1 MGECPCYI
9 CYMSSTTKKALAVL
23 ALVLLCFI
31 PTLFVMGVI
40 SDRQQRSAEVREKVG
55 REYGQPQEF
64 LGPVLTVPYTKIDV
78 VDGKQTI
85 SEQYLSIFPDVEEL
99 STTLIPSIKTRGIFH
114 VRVYDAKI
122 RGFAKFSVPPA
133 NILSS
138 YGKFDWNKAVIGF
151 PITDVRSI
159 APESSVTID
168 GAPTPLLQGTGI
180 IDVQGVHIDAPI
192 ATKKTMDVRF
202 DLGVSGNESFSFLPA
217 GSVTVADA
225 SSSWNSPSFVGAYL
239 PADSE
244 VTESGFTASWRV
256 SGLGRSFSQIV
267 PTETLRQHTSP
278 DPFMKDG
285 GVTGSGIRGSLIT
298 VQLFDGVDQYTL
310 VSRAVKYAILFIALT
325 FMGFFFVEV
334 LNRMRV
340 HPIQYALVGAALAL
354 FYLLLL
360 SLSEQIAFLSAYLI
374 AAGLTTLLISVYT
387 YFILH
392 GKRFALIIGG
402 LLLSLYAY
410 LYLVLRSE
418 DYALLSGTLLL
429 FGILAVTMY
438 ITRKIDWYSVD
449 K

>member
-1 MGECPCYI
+1 MRVI
-9 CYMSSTTKKALAVL
+9 VDIHMSSTTKKALAVL

-40 SDRQQRSAEVREKVG
+40 SDRQQRSSEVREKVG

-64 LGPVLTVPYTKIDV
+64 LGPVLTVPYTRTDV
-78 VDGKQTI
+78 VDGKQTVT
-85 SEQYLSIFPDVEEL
+85 ERQLSIFPDVEEL
-99 STTLIPSIKTRGIFH
+99 SVGLLPSIKTRGIFH

-122 RGFAKFSVPPA
+122 SGIAKFSIPSQNV
-133 NILSS
+133 LSS
-138 YGKFDWNKAVIGF
+138 YGKFDWTKAVVGF
-151 PITDVRSI
+151 PLTDVRSI
-159 APESSVTID
+159 IPESTATID
-168 GAPTPLLQGTGI
+168 GTPAPLLQGAGITG
-180 IDVQGVHIDAPI
+180 VQGVHIEAPLVAKRSI
-192 ATKKTMDVRF
+192 DVRF

-225 SSSWNSPSFVGAYL
+225 SSSWNSPSFTGAYL
-239 PADSE
+239 PTDSQ
-244 VTESGFTASWRV
+244 VGDTGFQASWRV
-256 SGLGRSFSQIV
+256 SGLGRAFPQIV
-267 PTETLRQHTSP
+267 PAETFGAQASI
-278 DPFMKDG
+278 DPFVKDLS
-285 GVTGSGIRGSLIT
+285 VAGSGIRGSLISIK
-298 VQLFDGVDQYTL
+298 LFDGVDQYTL
-310 VSRAVKYAILFIALT
+310 VTRAVKYAILFIALT

-360 SLSEQIAFLSAYLI
+360 SLSEQIGFLTAYLI
-374 AAGLTTLLISVYT
+374 SAGLTTLLIASYT

-392 GKRFALIIGG
+392 GKRFAFIIGG

-418 DYALLSGTLLL
+418 DFALLSGTFLL

-438 ITRKIDWYSVD
+438 ITRKIDWYNVD
-449 K
+449 R